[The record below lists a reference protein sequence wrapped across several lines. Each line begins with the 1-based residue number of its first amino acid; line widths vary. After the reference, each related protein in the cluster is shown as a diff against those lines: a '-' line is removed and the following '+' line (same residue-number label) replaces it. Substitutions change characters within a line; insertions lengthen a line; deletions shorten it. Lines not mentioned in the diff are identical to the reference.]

1 VVLPLPL
8 APRTRSNPPSPRT
21 RERLPKR
28 RTPPRS
34 QASATVSSMPLILRV
49 KLTKPAADKGSIVR
63 AMKNRWLVPFLNLGH
78 LLDHLAMLVF
88 PTAVVAIGRE
98 WNQPYSELL
107 PLALGSFIAF
117 GVFAIPAGWL
127 ADHWSRYKV
136 MALFYFGIGGALF
149 ATSFAQSPLQ
159 IAAGLTVVGA
169 FAAIYHPVGIAML
182 VASSEN
188 KMGSLL
194 GWNGLWG
201 NLGLASAALLT
212 GALVDAFGWR
222 AAFMVPGAL
231 CVFAGCAFV
240 FLVNDPG
247 KVKKT
252 SKSLGL
258 HVDARTM
265 TRIFTIMLVATAFG
279 GIIFNST
286 TISMPKVFDE
296 RLSALTQTNFGIGV
310 LVALVYTMAA
320 FAQVVMGALID
331 RVELRRLMIGVG
343 LVQIPMLWFAAN
355 LDGWAMLVV
364 ALLMM
369 LAVFGQIPLND
380 AIVGRYVA
388 DEYRARVLG
397 VRYVVSLGVAAVAV
411 PMIATL
417 HKTAGGFSNVFL
429 VLAVMAGG
437 VFLASFFFP
446 TRAELMASK
455 QKLAS
460 QGA

>member
-1 VVLPLPL
+1 VSEPAAL
-8 APRTRSNPPSPRT
+8 AAAKSG
-21 RERLPKR
+21 
-28 RTPPRS
+28 
-34 QASATVSSMPLILRV
+34 ILR
-49 KLTKPAADKGSIVR
+49 P
-63 AMKNRWLVPFLNLGH
+63 MQNRWLVPFLNLGH

-98 WNQPYSELL
+98 WGRAYSELL

-127 ADHWSRYKV
+127 ADHWSRYRV
-136 MALFYFGIGGALF
+136 MAMFYFGIGVSLF
-149 ATSFAQSPLQ
+149 VTGFAQSSWQ

-182 VASSEN
+182 VASPE

-201 NLGLASAALLT
+201 NLGLATAALLT

-222 AAFMVPGAL
+222 AAFCVPGVICML
-231 CVFAGCAFV
+231 AGFAFV
-240 FLVNDPG
+240 ALVNDPG

-252 SKSLGL
+252 SKALGL
-258 HVDARTM
+258 HVDTRMM
-265 TRIFTIMLVATAFG
+265 TRIFAVMLIATACG

-286 TISMPKVFDE
+286 TIAMPKVFDE
-296 RLSALTQTNFGIGV
+296 RLSALTQTNLGIGL
-310 LVALVYTMAA
+310 LVALVYTLAA

-331 RVELRRLMIGVG
+331 RTELRRLMVGVG
-343 LVQIPMLWFAAN
+343 LLQIPMLWLAAN
-355 LDGWAMLVV
+355 LDGWAMLAV

-388 DEYRARVLG
+388 DEYRARVLA

-411 PMIATL
+411 PMIAAL
-417 HKTAGGFSNVFL
+417 HRTEGGFSNVFL
-429 VLAVMAGG
+429 VLATLAGG
-437 VFLASFFFP
+437 MLAASLFFP
-446 TRAELMASK
+446 SRAELAA
-455 QKLAS
+455 QKVRFAA
-460 QGA
+460 QAG